1 MSTVERRHHAPRQAP
16 RQPGLRTESRAAIG
30 LGIAGFLVAG
40 ATFVTPKGE
49 VAGACWTV
57 GFALFFGALVMAVVG
72 IVHARGD
79 RLSALPTSA
88 AGWVALLCFI
98 AGAALLFGPFAEFSL
113 ALALVS
119 AGAAVLGVGAL
130 RERSLAVIALPLL
143 GGTFVLA
150 FLLGELLIGH
160 E

>member
-1 MSTVERRHHAPRQAP
+1 MSTIERRQQTPHRPV
-16 RQPGLRTESRAAIG
+16 LRTETGAAIG
-30 LGIAGFLVAG
+30 LGVAGVLVAAATFLVAD
-40 ATFVTPKGE
+40 PDI
-49 VAGACWTV
+49 AGACWTV
-57 GFALFFGALVMAVVG
+57 GFLLLFGALVMLVVG

-79 RLSALPTSA
+79 RLSALPTSV
-88 AGWVALLCFI
+88 AGWLALACFV

-160 E
+160 G